1 MNRLTP
7 GDNGGC
13 QQQEQGTAHGSLPH
27 RLHRDAGGLPRPLP
41 PQGPARP
48 GISTTHEA

>member
-13 QQQEQGTAHGSLPH
+13 QQHEQGAAHGSLPH
-27 RLHRDAGGLPRPLP
+27 RLHRDAGGM